1 MEFTDYTN
9 AWAKSEVLQGK
20 IMIAIGIFLS
30 VAFIAI
36 YRSENQLLRGSLIPL
51 GLLLAILLGY
61 GSFILYS
68 RPAHA
73 KEIIQLYQKNPKE
86 AVKQETA
93 KHINDNKAG
102 KLLIRIYPIL
112 MLISVISF
120 IFVSA
125 SYYKG
130 MALGFVLLFVAMF
143 IIDNGFV
150 SRSNAFLSFLNN

>member
-9 AWAKSEVLQGK
+9 TWAKGEVLQGK

-30 VAFIAI
+30 VAFISI
-36 YRSENQLLRGSLIPL
+36 YRSEHQLLRGSLIPL

-73 KEIIQLYQKNPKE
+73 KEIIQLYQKNPNE
-86 AVKQETA
+86 AVKQETT

-112 MLISVISF
+112 MLISVIAF

-130 MALGFVLLFVAMF
+130 MALGFVLLFVSMF

>member
-1 MEFTDYTN
+1 MEFIEYTN

-20 IMIAIGIFLS
+20 IMIGIGIFLS
-30 VAFIAI
+30 IAFIAI
-36 YRSENQLLRGSLIPL
+36 FRSENLLLRGVLIPL

-61 GSFILYS
+61 GSFMLYS

-73 KEIIQLYQKNPKE
+73 KEIVGLYQKSSKE
-86 AVKQETA
+86 AIKQETA

-102 KLLIRIYPIL
+102 KILIRIYPIL
-112 MLISVISF
+112 ILVSVIAF

-130 MALGFVLLFVAMF
+130 MTLGFVLLFASMF
-143 IIDNGFV
+143 VIDNGFV
-150 SRSNAFLSFLNN
+150 ARSDAFLSFLKQ